1 MNTDRFKFR
10 VWDKEK
16 REYLTGFVISPD
28 GTFAIFNLRFRA
40 FSNPLTERDGYILE
54 QCTGLK
60 DKNGK
65 LIFEGDVVSGSWNTT
80 LVVFW
85 DEFSTSFRAKPLNE
99 GGTDGTLHYYST
111 FATMKDGKTQCINY
125 EVIGNIHEM
134 EIEK

>member
-40 FSNPLTERDGYILE
+40 FSNPLTERDGYVLE

-60 DKNGK
+60 DKNGN
-65 LIFEGDVVSGSWNTT
+65 LIYEGDIVQYN
-80 LVVFW
+80 
-85 DEFSTSFRAKPLNE
+85 
-99 GGTDGTLHYYST
+99 
-111 FATMKDGKTQCINY
+111 GKTNGIVLFRNGSFVWDWKINDPPIY
-125 EVIGNIHEM
+125 GLDSMDQEIIGNIHDNEL
-134 EIEK
+134 EKLKEFEDE